1 MRDKNLI
8 IALVFAFNAMP
19 VFAGS
24 PGEKMTEINADI
36 AVLEAQVKRD
46 DLKLRQQKQKADME
60 KFTGGASTSEL
71 QVVWIEGVGTQKYAQ
86 LISENGNRM
95 EVRQG
100 DKLPNGAKVVQI
112 APNEVVIED
121 ASKRKRMLS
130 FAPAS
135 ASATAGV
142 SAVTP
147 GMPSAMPVMQPPP
160 MPPNPAVPPMSLPR

>member
-8 IALVFAFNAMP
+8 IAMVIAFNAMP

-24 PGEKMTEINADI
+24 PGEQMTEINADI
-36 AVLEAQVKRD
+36 AVLEAKVKRD
-46 DLKLRQQKQKADME
+46 DLKLRLQKQKAEMD
-60 KFTGGASTSEL
+60 KISGGSSTSEL
-71 QVVWIEGVGTQKYAQ
+71 QVVWIEGVGAQKYAQ
-86 LISENGNRM
+86 LITENGNRM

-121 ASKRKRMLS
+121 SSKRKRMLS

-135 ASATAGV
+135 ASASSGFST
-142 SAVTP
+142 VTP
-147 GMPSAMPVMQPPP
+147 GMPSAMPVMPPPVMPPNPP
-160 MPPNPAVPPMSLPR
+160 MPPTSLPR